1 MGRDRH
7 DDDAG
12 VAEPVAKGLL
22 RAWLAAKLLPLFV
35 RLATWA
41 AWLGAVGAYAGFVV
55 WRVRRLVKKG
65 ALEDRAG
72 PPAPV
77 SARERGILAYVRGD
91 GIDRSPPQSSATDRP
106 ADAPGTGRP

>member
-7 DDDAG
+7 DDDDG

-35 RLATWA
+35 RLVTWA
-41 AWLGAVGAYAGFVV
+41 TWLGAIGAYAGFVI

-65 ALEDRAG
+65 ALEGRAG

-77 SARERGILAYVRGD
+77 SARERGLLAYVRGD
-91 GIDRSPPQSSATDRP
+91 GIDRSPPEGSTTEPPLESPSADPR
-106 ADAPGTGRP
+106 